1 MIFEKPGTGI
11 KITFDFVGIIIV
23 VIVLTASLTY
33 GFCIITE
40 IIKAPTDEVNVILL
54 DIVKAVAQTCTALTF
69 IFGLHQ
75 YRKTRIQQRQLS
87 ISSEAKLQ
95 VDKMI
100 AAIETLETG
109 DVTSIK
115 NINKVLP
122 VLSNLGTNFEQLFNA
137 MEEDIQKAIVRMQ
150 WQDMYFNY
158 LRPALYD
165 LDIVCILKSETK
177 IPDFKLAEAIKT
189 AEELSK
195 NQRALKKY
203 QFVKALL
210 NNKEIRAGYDIK
222 SKIKSLD
229 LFTVY
234 YLDDKELNDL
244 LFGLMSRIDIRAIAP
259 VLAVARE

>member
-33 GFCIITE
+33 GFSVITE
-40 IIKAPTDEVNVILL
+40 VIKVPSGEVNVILL

-95 VDKMI
+95 VEKMI
-100 AAIETLETG
+100 TAIETLETG
-109 DVTSIK
+109 EATSTE

-165 LDIVCILKSETK
+165 LDIVSILKKETTISGFK
-177 IPDFKLAEAIKT
+177 IVKAIRT

-195 NQRALKKY
+195 NEKVLKKY

-210 NNKEIRAGYDIK
+210 NNKEIRAEYDIK
-222 SKIKSLD
+222 TKIKPLD

-244 LFGLMSRIDIRAIAP
+244 LFGLMSHIDIRATAP
-259 VLAVARE
+259 VLAVASE